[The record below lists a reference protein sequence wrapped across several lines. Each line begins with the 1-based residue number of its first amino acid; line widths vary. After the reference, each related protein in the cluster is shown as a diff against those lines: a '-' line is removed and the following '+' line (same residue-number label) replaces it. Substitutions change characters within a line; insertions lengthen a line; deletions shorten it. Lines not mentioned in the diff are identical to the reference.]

1 MQATN
6 SGRLPSS
13 APLGLC
19 FGVAVKRVYD
29 QRMLDVSAFVLAGG
43 KSTRMGRDKA
53 FVQMAGRTLLER
65 ALELARGVTQQAW
78 IVGEREKFS
87 AFAPVIE
94 DVFQGRGPLAGIHA
108 ALRASRSDLNLLLA
122 VDIPFVKPEFLK
134 YLVEQARAS
143 DALVTVPHS
152 EKGFQP
158 ICAVYRRAFAD
169 FAESSLRSG
178 KNKIDPLFA
187 QVTTRVINEKEIISL
202 SFSPE
207 MFRNLNTPEDLR
219 QCGGEETAGKSE

>member
-1 MQATN
+1 
-6 SGRLPSS
+6 
-13 APLGLC
+13 
-19 FGVAVKRVYD
+19 
-29 QRMLDVSAFVLAGG
+29 MLELSAFVLAGG
-43 KSTRMGRDKA
+43 KSMRMGRDKA
-53 FVQMAGRTLLER
+53 FVELEGRTLLER
-65 ALELARGVTQQAW
+65 ALELSRTVAQQVW

-94 DVFQGRGPLAGIHA
+94 DVFPGRGPLAGIHA
-108 ALRASRSDLNLLLA
+108 ALRASPSDLNLLLA

-143 DALVTVPHS
+143 EALVTVPHS

-169 FAESSLRSG
+169 LAESSLRTG

-187 QVTTRVINEKEIISL
+187 QVTMRAIEEKEISGL
-202 SFSPE
+202 GFSPE

-219 QCGGEETAGKSE
+219 QLRDEERSG